1 MRLQSLM
8 DASTTIHLLW
18 KNTAKRNKGQNRPGR
33 GQDVRYLARRMQ
45 VHVLAVEYEG

>member
-18 KNTAKRNKGQNRPGR
+18 KNTAKRNKQRSKQAGSG
-33 GQDVRYLARRMQ
+33 ARCQILGPADAGARF
-45 VHVLAVEYEG
+45 GC